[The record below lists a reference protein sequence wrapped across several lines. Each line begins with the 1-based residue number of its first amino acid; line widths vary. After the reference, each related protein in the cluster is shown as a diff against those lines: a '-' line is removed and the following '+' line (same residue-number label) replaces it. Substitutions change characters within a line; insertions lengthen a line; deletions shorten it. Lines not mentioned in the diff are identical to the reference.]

1 MKRIKRILSTLL
13 VCGIVAGFLCTPAW
27 AADYSENSQTVV
39 FFADGS
45 YLVTT
50 IVSDAQAVMSERGAV
65 NTKSGTKHYDYYNG
79 SRELMW
85 TFRVHGTF
93 TYDGRSAEATFADY
107 SYDIYDSSWSFDG
120 GSASYSGCTATASGS
135 FSHFFISVPVTISL
149 TCSPKGVLS

>member
-1 MKRIKRILSTLL
+1 MKRIKCILSTLL

-79 SRELMW
+79 SHELMW

-93 TYDGRSAEATFADY
+93 TYDGYRAEATSADY
-107 SYDIYDSSWSFDG
+107 SYDIYSSAWSFDNATAG
-120 GSASYSGCTATASGS
+120 YTGATATATGS
-135 FSHFFISVPVTISL
+135 FTRYTLPNSVTVSL
-149 TCSPKGVLS
+149 TCSAKGVLS